1 MRPRAGSQGPRGVPS
16 GIVDVSEE
24 LVESRDDG
32 VGFGF
37 IVGGVKNV

>member
-1 MRPRAGSQGPRGVPS
+1 MRLQGGSKGPRGVPS

-37 IVGGVKNV
+37 IVGGVENV

>member
-1 MRPRAGSQGPRGVPS
+1 MRLRAGSQGPRGVPS
-16 GIVDVSEE
+16 RILDVSEE

-37 IVGGVKNV
+37 ILGVVQNV